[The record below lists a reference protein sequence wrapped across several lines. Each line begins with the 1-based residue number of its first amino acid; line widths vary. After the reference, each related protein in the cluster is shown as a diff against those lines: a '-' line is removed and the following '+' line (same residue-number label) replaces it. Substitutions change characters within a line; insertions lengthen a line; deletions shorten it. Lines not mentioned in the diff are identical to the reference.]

1 MCRVLPGRKSAVGS
15 LHNCGN
21 KLKGNLYDTNE
32 TIIAG
37 DAIIYFLCVSCCVY
51 VAFVTAVLSITRKDY
66 DILFFLAN
74 HSYVWGLVLHGE
86 MRRGC
91 GRIRGIID
99 LVIPFHFIFLICVK
113 RGRPIVC
120 HFLRFM
126 GYGVMHFFRV
136 IHMLFE

>member
-1 MCRVLPGRKSAVGS
+1 MTPMKPSS
-15 LHNCGN
+15 L
-21 KLKGNLYDTNE
+21 E
-32 TIIAG
+32 TPL
-37 DAIIYFLCVSCCVY
+37 FFFCVSCCVY

-99 LVIPFHFIFLICVK
+99 LLIPFHFIFLICVK
-113 RGRPIVC
+113 RGRPIVLS
-120 HFLRFM
+120 FFAF
-126 GYGVMHFFRV
+126 YGICCYAFFAFV

>member
-1 MCRVLPGRKSAVGS
+1 M
-15 LHNCGN
+15 N
-21 KLKGNLYDTNE
+21 
-32 TIIAG
+32 
-37 DAIIYFLCVSCCVY
+37 IY
-51 VAFVTAVLSITRKDY
+51 I
-66 DILFFLAN
+66 FLAN

-99 LVIPFHFIFLICVK
+99 LLIPFHFIFLICVK

-126 GYGVMHFFRV
+126 GYGVMHFFRL
-136 IHMLFE
+136 LFICCLNERLNGEIKEKERKEEGRMA